1 METLYP
7 RLILDALTNVRYPG
21 NGKNIV
27 ELGMVEDDIRIDG
40 NKVSF
45 SLIFDKST
53 DPFVKSLVKAAETA
67 INTYISPEVEIK
79 GNIAVKFRQI
89 GRASCRERV

>member
-27 ELGMVEDDIRIDG
+27 ELGMVEDDIRIGG
-40 NKVSF
+40 NKELF
-45 SLIFDKST
+45 AD
-53 DPFVKSLVKAAETA
+53 
-67 INTYISPEVEIK
+67 
-79 GNIAVKFRQI
+79 FRQVD
-89 GRASCRERV
+89 RSLCEVAR